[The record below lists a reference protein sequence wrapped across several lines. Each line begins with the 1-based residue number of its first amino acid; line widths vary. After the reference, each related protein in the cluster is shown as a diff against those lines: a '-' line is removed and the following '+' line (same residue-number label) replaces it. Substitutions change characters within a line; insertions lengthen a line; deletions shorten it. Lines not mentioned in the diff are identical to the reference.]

1 MAYRSPETVPVG
13 PAMTMYD
20 PVFLGL
26 YETGELCTTVLY
38 NRNLL
43 AAGEPGG
50 GKSGAMQAIACHA
63 ALCDRTSIVLM
74 DGKQVELGMLRP
86 LADEFV
92 GADIEHAI
100 ITLKRLQRVMNNRYT
115 WLLAH
120 GRRKIERHDDVNI
133 IVVLI
138 DEIAFFSATI
148 GTKAQQEEFV
158 ALLRD
163 LVARGRAAG
172 IITVAATQRPS
183 VDIIPTSLRDIFG
196 FRLAFRCTT
205 PNSSNIILGHGWAEA
220 GFNAATISPTNQGC
234 AYLIAEG
241 GTPRLMKVAY
251 LSDAHIAQIVD
262 YATWIRAT
270 GRPADPSHVLAA

>member
-1 MAYRSPETVPVG
+1 
-13 PAMTMYD
+13 
-20 PVFLGL
+20 
-26 YETGELCTTVLY
+26 
-38 NRNLL
+38 
-43 AAGEPGG
+43 
-50 GKSGAMQAIACHA
+50 
-63 ALCDRTSIVLM
+63 
-74 DGKQVELGMLRP
+74 
-86 LADEFV
+86 
-92 GADIEHAI
+92 
-100 ITLKRLQRVMNNRYT
+100 
-115 WLLAH
+115 
-120 GRRKIERHDDVNI
+120 VNI

-234 AYLIAEG
+234 AYL
-241 GTPRLMKVAY
+241 
-251 LSDAHIAQIVD
+251 SDAHIAQIVD